1 MSTFFA
7 VSMFITFN
15 VKFEAFLGE
24 SSNEEDSL
32 LDNP

>member
-1 MSTFFA
+1 MSTSFA
-7 VSMFITFN
+7 VSMFITFHF
-15 VKFEAFLGE
+15 KFEAFWGE